1 MKNSTRILSICI
13 PAAALLLHGCSG
25 LFSGFGAA
33 SSERMSDGTWG
44 NYPVPITDG
53 FRNSLPR
60 APARVVI
67 WGGHPAATGSA
78 INWLQRQGLRVVERA
93 QLRKIFDE
101 QHIQITHTPDDEAQV
116 LRVGKLLG
124 ADAVVF
130 LDTPITGGTRSSG
143 GGFAYGNVGSSNM
156 DSASVYSTSAWIR
169 GVSVETGEVLWS
181 ATARYPQSSASLDN
195 VLAVLTCHA
204 LATAWGYRES
214 GQPEHLLDMCMVK
227 GPPPF

>member
-1 MKNSTRILSICI
+1 MRVGYVCLY
-13 PAAALLLHGCSG
+13 AASLLLHGCA
-25 LFSGFGAA
+25 GFGAA
-33 SSERMSDGTWG
+33 SSDRMSDGAWG

-53 FRNSLPR
+53 FRNSLPKR
-60 APARVVI
+60 GEHVVI
-67 WGGHPAATGSA
+67 WGGHPSATGSA

-101 QHIQITHTPDDEAQV
+101 QHIRLTYTPDDEAQV

-124 ADAVVF
+124 AEAVVF
-130 LDTPITGGTRSSG
+130 IDTPITGGNRSSG
-143 GGFAYGNVGSSNM
+143 GGFVYGNVGSSSM

-169 GVSVETGEVLWS
+169 GVSIETGEILWS
-181 ATARYPQSSASLDN
+181 ATARYPESSASLDN

-204 LATAWGYRES
+204 LATVWGYRQP
-214 GQPEHLLDMCMVK
+214 GQPDSLPDMCMVK